1 MGLKAR
7 RSRWGVLFALVG
19 LLSAQTASSAEVLV
33 SPGPTAGSIQE
44 SSPPAPWGEV
54 PPDVQQPPVV
64 ESRLGTKDLKQ
75 SAIEGD
81 REAEGKSKKKTKNGK
96 KVWFLLRVGGG
107 ALFYAQT
114 LVSQYNSILSVGG
127 VNGRFQVTDQIEIL
141 VDAYASF
148 MTWMSTRPS
157 ASTQWFGGRLGI
169 AYTPF
174 PSFPVRLSFELDGA
188 GSMLQVADQSF
199 GYNMVYRAG
208 VGPRLM
214 FGLGSN
220 WWTSMVARWAP
231 VTGVQISQS
240 DLSGGVSLY
249 YLWPK
254 RQNGW
259 VLNFDYSHLAFTTK
273 SQAAVEQIAM
283 IGSLGYLF

>member
-1 MGLKAR
+1 MWDSG
-7 RSRWGVLFALVG
+7 WGVLFAVIG
-19 LLSAQTASSAEVLV
+19 LLSAQIALAAEVLV
-33 SPGPTAGSIQE
+33 SPGPAPGGIQE

-54 PPDVQQPPVV
+54 PPDVQQPPAV
-64 ESRLGTKDLKQ
+64 ESRPGTKDLKQ

-81 REAEGKSKKKTKNGK
+81 REAEGKSKKKTKNRK

-114 LVSQYNSILSVGG
+114 LVSQYNSILSLVSLNSRFPVG
-127 VNGRFQVTDQIEIL
+127 NSIEIL
-141 VDAYASF
+141 VDAYGSF
-148 MTWMSTRPS
+148 TTWMSTRPS
-157 ASTQWFGGRLGI
+157 AATQWFGGRLGI

-174 PSFPVRLSFELDGA
+174 PSFPAPLSFEIDETASL
-188 GSMLQVADQSF
+188 LQVTNQSF

-208 VGPRLM
+208 FGSRLM
-214 FGLGSN
+214 FGLGKG
-220 WWTSMVARWAP
+220 WWTSMFGHWAP
-231 VTGVQISQS
+231 VTGTQVSQS
-240 DLSGGVSLY
+240 DVSGGISLY

-259 VLNFDYSHLAFTTK
+259 VLSFDYSHLAFTTK